1 MGGYSREALERSA
14 AGKDEFFSRKLAE
27 NAARPDHLPPSQG
40 GKYVGFGSTPAPS
53 AAGGSSRGGGDS
65 ELVDAAWDTVS
76 AGISKL
82 TVVAS
87 AAASAVKPGLQEVTQ
102 RYQRGELAST
112 AAQLAATGADLGLR
126 GLSSLKGLLKNAV
139 TQLDAYANDNPN
151 ATGCA
156 PRTRR
161 ARRTAPKHRV
171 VTTHGAARC
180 VALQERVRV
189 RR

>member
-1 MGGYSREALERSA
+1 M
-14 AGKDEFFSRKLAE
+14 
-27 NAARPDHLPPSQG
+27 
-40 GKYVGFGSTPAPS
+40 
-53 AAGGSSRGGGDS
+53 
-65 ELVDAAWDTVS
+65 VDAAWDTVS

-151 ATGCA
+151 AG
-156 PRTRR
+156 
-161 ARRTAPKHRV
+161 RV
-171 VTTHGAARC
+171 C
-180 VALQERVRV
+180 VASLCVARPSPPPPTNSV
-189 RR
+189 